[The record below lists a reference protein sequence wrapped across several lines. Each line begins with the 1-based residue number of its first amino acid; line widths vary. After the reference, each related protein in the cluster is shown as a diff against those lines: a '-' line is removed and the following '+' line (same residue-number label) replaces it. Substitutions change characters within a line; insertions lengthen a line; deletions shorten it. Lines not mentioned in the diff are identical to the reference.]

1 MVTPKRGELIW
12 VDFNPQAGHEQAG
25 RRPALVLTAER
36 FNAATG
42 MLFACPVT
50 SKVKGYPLE
59 CPLPDGLRISGVLLV
74 HQCRML
80 DWRVRRAEV
89 IEAAPPE
96 VVETVRGM
104 LTTLLEDD

>member
-1 MVTPKRGELIW
+1 MTPKRGDLIW
-12 VDFNPQAGHEQAG
+12 VDFNPQTGHEQAG

-50 SKVKGYPLE
+50 SRVKGYPLE
-59 CPLPDGLRISGVLLV
+59 FPLPAGLRISGVLLV

-89 IEAAPPE
+89 IEAAPAE

-104 LTTLLEDD
+104 LTTLLEED

>member
-1 MVTPKRGELIW
+1 MTPKRGDLIW

-42 MLFACPVT
+42 LLFACPVT

-59 CPLPDGLRISGVLLV
+59 YPLPDGLSISGVLLV

-80 DWRVRRAEV
+80 DWRSRRAEV
-89 IEAAPPE
+89 IEAVPVE
-96 VVETVRGM
+96 VVAAVRDM
-104 LTTLLEDD
+104 LTTLLEDE

>member
-1 MVTPKRGELIW
+1 MVIPKRGDLIW
-12 VDFNPQAGHEQAG
+12 VDFNPQTGHEQAG

-50 SKVKGYPLE
+50 SRVKGYPLE
-59 CPLPDGLRISGVLLV
+59 YPLPDGLKISGVLLV

-80 DWRVRRAEV
+80 DWRVRRAEM
-89 IEAAPPE
+89 IEATPAE

-104 LTTLLEDD
+104 LTTLLEDE